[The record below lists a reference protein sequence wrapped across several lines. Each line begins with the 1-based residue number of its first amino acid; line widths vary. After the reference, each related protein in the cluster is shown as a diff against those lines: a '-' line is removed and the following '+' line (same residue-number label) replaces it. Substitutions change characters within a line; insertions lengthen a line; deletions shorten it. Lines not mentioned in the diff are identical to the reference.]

1 MQKQTWAWQGQLL
14 WLRDQQRPWE
24 CRQEGLVTP
33 AVGELARVPWR
44 GDISNRALRTSQISS
59 ETGRR
64 KAEDDVVWEKH
75 NISRRGNDRWPDIKT
90 VKRSRWNYF
99 NKFFLV
105 LHIHYNIFFFGMQS
119 FKRKHWWNIY
129 FQLLLQRIWNLIFIV
144 RSYEIST
151 WADMSQGLKSHP
163 HGWQSPHWLAKHEK
177 NLKDKRKIREASKL
191 LYGSWFESEPSQMA
205 LSSAADII
213 LGSGGSLLEV
223 GGVCLAKG
231 H

>member
-1 MQKQTWAWQGQLL
+1 MQKQIWAWQGQLL

-33 AVGELARVPWR
+33 AVVPWR

-75 NISRRGNDRWPDIKT
+75 NISRRGNDRWPDNKT
-90 VKRSRWNYF
+90 VKRNRWNYF

-105 LHIHYNIFFFGMQS
+105 LHIHYNIFFWHAIFYKKTLMKYLFS
-119 FKRKHWWNIY
+119 T
-129 FQLLLQRIWNLIFIV
+129 LI
-144 RSYEIST
+144 T
-151 WADMSQGLKSHP
+151 
-163 HGWQSPHWLAKHEK
+163 K
-177 NLKDKRKIREASKL
+177 NLKSDIHCTFLWDLNLGWHVSRTQKSSTRLAVTTLASKAWEKSQRQTENQ
-191 LYGSWFESEPSQMA
+191 GSKQTLVRVMVRIWTVSDGSVLSGRHYSGKRWEP
-205 LSSAADII
+205 
-213 LGSGGSLLEV
+213 LG

>member
-14 WLRDQQRPWE
+14 WLRDQQRLWE

-90 VKRSRWNYF
+90 VKRNRWNYF

-105 LHIHYNIFFFGMQS
+105 LHIHYNIFFLAC
-119 FKRKHWWNIY
+119 N
-129 FQLLLQRIWNLIFIV
+129 LLKENTDEIFIFNSYYKEFEIWYSLYV
-144 RSYEIST
+144 PMRS
-151 WADMSQGLKSHP
+151 QLGLTC
-163 HGWQSPHWLAKHEK
+163 
-177 NLKDKRKIREASKL
+177 LKDSKVIHTA
-191 LYGSWFESEPSQMA
+191 GSHHT
-205 LSSAADII
+205 
-213 LGSGGSLLEV
+213 G
-223 GGVCLAKG
+223 
-231 H
+231 